1 MSKGTFGFTKFGFSR
16 IGQIAAQSTVGRTSA
31 FKAGGSTTAK
41 PADVSFAPRVLSATK
56 SYVVLST
63 TGGSKAD
70 MIINLNRKTVSTKES
85 TSPFSKIASFAKAG
99 NGITIGNTT
108 FTLQNGVLKV
118 FFNGSTNPQLTFN
131 FGDRTLAI
139 DANGDGTI
147 DRTLTLCFMAGTM
160 IATPDGERSIESLK
174 TGDLVL
180 TAEGK
185 AMPIRWVGK
194 QEVSKTFADPITAMP
209 VLVKAGALGDGLP
222 KRNLFLSPAHALCLD
237 GSLVQAGAIVNGQS
251 IVRFR
256 DTAETFTYYNIELA
270 EHALILA
277 EGVEAE
283 TFLDSASRENY
294 DNWAEREELAELAPM
309 AAMNLPRV
317 LSARQ
322 VPASVRSR
330 LEGIAKAEQV
340 GDRLASAA

>member
-139 DANGDGTI
+139 DADGNGTI
-147 DRTLTLCFMAGTM
+147 DRTITLCFMAGTM
-160 IATPDGERSIESLK
+160 IATPYGERSIESLK
-174 TGDLVL
+174 AGDLVL

-209 VLVKAGALGDGLP
+209 ILVKAGALGESIP
-222 KRNLFLSPAHALCLD
+222 KRDLYLSPAHALFID
-237 GSLVQAGAIVNGQS
+237 GTLAQAGALVNGQS

-256 DTAETFTYYNIELA
+256 DTPETFTYYNIELD
-270 EHALILA
+270 EHTLILA
-277 EGVEAE
+277 EGVAAE
-283 TFLDSASRENY
+283 SFVDNASRRNF
-294 DNWAEREELAELAPM
+294 DNWAERENLDGVGSIVEMDLPLAK
-309 AAMNLPRV
+309 
-317 LSARQ
+317 SARQ
-322 VPASVRSR
+322 VPISIRQKLSEIASTRF
-330 LEGIAKAEQV
+330 KTYQ
-340 GDRLASAA
+340 AA